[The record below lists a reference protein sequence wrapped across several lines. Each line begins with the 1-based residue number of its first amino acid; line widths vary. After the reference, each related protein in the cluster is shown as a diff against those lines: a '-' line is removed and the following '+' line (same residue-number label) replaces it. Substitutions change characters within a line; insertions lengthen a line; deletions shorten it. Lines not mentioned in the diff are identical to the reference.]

1 MWAPDENRCCHRKKN
16 NLLNYKSSISCWEL
30 LLSTLCR
37 KNSLI
42 FLCHWDTRE
51 WRSNFWCPLLG
62 VPFACLSDFVSTWY
76 AHGIFTHN
84 KLQLLFL
91 PTLLYPG
98 LGQKPTSY
106 ADKTVCGLRPPLFWK
121 SYFNLDCYTGLQHSS
136 TNNKCQ
142 QNWAKTA
149 LPDKLR
155 NDRLGLRPALQQ
167 EPPRCCTTGPLSA
180 NCLIHLRKIAWCYK
194 WPNKH

>member
-1 MWAPDENRCCHRKKN
+1 MRISAATGEETCQTTRVLLAVESFCFPLYAEKN
-16 NLLNYKSSISCWEL
+16 PWYFSATKIL
-30 LLSTLCR
+30 
-37 KNSLI
+37 KNAEVTSDAH
-42 FLCHWDTRE
+42 F
-51 WRSNFWCPLLG
+51 PLG
-62 VPFACLSDFVSTWY
+62 IPFACLFDFVSTLY
-76 AHGIFTHN
+76 AHGIFTHD

-91 PTLLYPG
+91 PSLLYPG
-98 LGQKPTSY
+98 LGQKPASY

-121 SYFNLDCYTGLQHSS
+121 SYFNLDCYAGLQHGS

-167 EPPRCCTTGPLSA
+167 EPPQCCTTGPMSE
-180 NCLIHLRKIAWCYK
+180 NCPIHLRKRAWCYK